1 MGAMKVIP
9 VGGIDEGFPVS
20 RKVDGV
26 DTTAVAN
33 NPGYQNQFGS
43 PKRCHRDYTNSK
55 TGKRM
60 ERPEYADA
68 DFRPEGEYY

>member
-9 VGGIDEGFPVS
+9 VGGIDDGYPTS

-33 NPGYQNQFGS
+33 NPGYANQFGS
-43 PKRCHRDYTNSK
+43 PKRCHRDWTNSK
-55 TGKRM
+55 TGRRTAKPDHASDDYM
-60 ERPEYADA
+60 
-68 DFRPEGEYY
+68 PEGEGY